1 MTTVL
6 HGALKLNRIDEEE
19 PLKKSVSGQPR
30 LRYIEILIAKNNSLV
45 CKYNVVKCCALHF
58 RFILNY
64 QDAKMFRN
72 HEVVIAKESSS
83 YDFAFSKKCIV
94 DNLIHTHIH
103 DVDIGR

>member
-1 MTTVL
+1 M
-6 HGALKLNRIDEEE
+6 NRIDEEE

-64 QDAKMFRN
+64 QDAKMFHD
-72 HEVVIAKESSS
+72 HELELQKKAPAMISHSAKILSLTTL
-83 YDFAFSKKCIV
+83 FTLTSKM
-94 DNLIHTHIH
+94 
-103 DVDIGR
+103 